1 MASKKITLSWT
12 CISCAAT
19 PEGDGAF
26 SFDAYLNIRK
36 LGCPWQHS
44 LISLERY
51 CHMNAI
57 GHQLDLVP
65 ALPLDSKLIATLPTN
80 QRSTIPTRETVYL
93 IHEDL
98 QLCQTLSTL
107 LVPFQLEVFR
117 FSSIADC
124 LKRGNLREASCLLI
138 DLQVHDSDCVS
149 LGDWLSQDLCLPV
162 IFISDLPDVAGA
174 VRAMKMGAIEVFTK
188 LVDPAVMVE
197 AIQFALVQ
205 NRKRQLRKT
214 EMERLRTRYALL
226 SPRERDVVP
235 LIVGGLLNKQ
245 AASVLGI
252 SLITLQVHKRQVM
265 RKMKA
270 ESLADLVRMSM
281 KLRLPYW
288 RGGHFRAA

>member
-1 MASKKITLSWT
+1 M
-12 CISCAAT
+12 
-19 PEGDGAF
+19 
-26 SFDAYLNIRK
+26 
-36 LGCPWQHS
+36 
-44 LISLERY
+44 
-51 CHMNAI
+51 
-57 GHQLDLVP
+57 
-65 ALPLDSKLIATLPTN
+65 
-80 QRSTIPTRETVYL
+80 
-93 IHEDL
+93 
-98 QLCQTLSTL
+98 
-107 LVPFQLEVFR
+107 EVVR

-124 LKRGNLREASCLLI
+124 LAMGDLREASCLVL
-138 DLQVHDSDCVS
+138 DLQENDNDGTGPCK
-149 LGDWLSQDLCLPV
+149 WLCPDLCLP
-162 IFISDLPDVAGA
+162 INFISDLPDVAGT

-214 EMERLRTRYALL
+214 EMERLRTGYALL